1 MTKQHFSFKEIFM
14 FGWAKTK
21 QHAWFI
27 ALTTIIISIIMSAA
41 KTFTLFKGEL
51 VQSFDLYSIFIL
63 LLVCLSVVSISL
75 LISRDHHFTFSDL
88 FSPLLSPKKV
98 LKFFAI
104 TAILAIP
111 IVVLALTFVVGVFQ
125 QNAVVTILGMIL
137 FLPLVYLS
145 VCFKLFP
152 FVVLEHENASVVELM
167 TITYNLTAPH
177 FLQMFAFLVLA
188 TILNVAGAIVIIGL
202 FVTVPVTLFATAHVY
217 DKLKEHSM

>member
-14 FGWAKTK
+14 FGWVKTK

-27 ALTTIIISIIMSAA
+27 ALTTIIISIIMGAV
-41 KTFTLFKGEL
+41 KFHPLG
-51 VQSFDLYSIFIL
+51 V
-63 LLVCLSVVSISL
+63 LVCLLIGLSVASISL

-98 LKFFAI
+98 LKFLAI

-125 QNAVVTILGMIL
+125 QNAVVTIIGMIL

-152 FVVLEHENASVVELM
+152 FVVIEHENASIVELM

-188 TILNVAGAIVIIGL
+188 AILNLVGALVVIGL
-202 FVTVPVTLFATAHVY
+202 FVTIPITLFATAHVY

>member
-14 FGWAKTK
+14 FGWVKTK

-27 ALTTIIISIIMSAA
+27 ALTTIIISIIMGAVNP
-41 KTFTLFKGEL
+41 LG
-51 VQSFDLYSIFIL
+51 V
-63 LLVCLSVVSISL
+63 LVCLLIGLSVASISL

-98 LKFFAI
+98 LKFLAI

-125 QNAVVTILGMIL
+125 QNAVVTIIGMIL

-152 FVVLEHENASVVELM
+152 FVVIEHENASIVELM

-188 TILNVAGAIVIIGL
+188 AILNLVGALVVIGL
-202 FVTVPVTLFATAHVY
+202 FVTIPITLFATAHVY